1 METDREREAALIF
14 FAVLTADVYIHIG
27 MERVMFG
34 KKREKT
40 INFPKGKGATAT
52 KIVLVLA
59 VLAVLAGNSY
69 Y

>member
-40 INFPKGKGATAT
+40 IKDRKS
-52 KIVLVLA
+52 VV
-59 VLAVLAGNSY
+59 
-69 Y
+69 